1 MQGFPTRTRSHAHIH
16 MICMEA
22 LFSLHRLARK
32 VTICLLQVK
41 APCCGSFYTCHNCHD
56 EAMLLSNQCSIEM
69 KGSSAE
75 NMGRYAVTCVQCKEC
90 GTEQDVSNVCISCG
104 IQFANYFCADCK
116 LYATPSSEGIFHCP
130 QCKICR
136 VGKGLG
142 KSHFHC
148 ETCQAC
154 YTLDSKASHKCVERA
169 LESDCPVC
177 MQYLFTSS
185 EALFVGP
192 QVQRAHFQLRF

>member
-1 MQGFPTRTRSHAHIH
+1 MDA
-16 MICMEA
+16 EDVAA
-22 LFSLHRLARK
+22 LGLPRGDSKDLEVMRLA
-32 VTICLLQVK
+32 LAGGGVK
-41 APCCGSFYTCHNCHD
+41 T
-56 EAMLLSNQCSIEM
+56 CSICFEDSDV
-69 KGSSAE
+69 G
-75 NMGRYAVTCVQCKEC
+75 VEC
-90 GTEQDVSNVCISCG
+90 
-104 IQFANYFCADCK
+104 
-116 LYATPSSEGIFHCP
+116 SE
-130 QCKICR
+130 R
-136 VGKGLG
+136 
-142 KSHFHC
+142 HFHC